1 MLYITVCEHES
12 DNPDNVKCYLERF
25 QCYCFQCRI
34 FSIHVLLST
43 VSWAEL
49 ECPLVFS
56 PKSEAPQKV
65 RTEDT
70 EWLEWSAGCWPL
82 LGPREGKI
90 CRDFLQQELEGR
102 VEDGESQS
110 SPE

>member
-1 MLYITVCEHES
+1 MQFEHEP
-12 DNPDNVKCYLERF
+12 DNPDIVKCYLEGF

-34 FSIHVLLST
+34 FSIHVLLLST